1 MYSASWPTQPIRGEA
16 TAVWKKRPT
25 TYSRVLGLTRAR
37 GVPTP
42 VTLGRTLRP
51 IRVSTVSTRVM
62 RNQNGG
68 VNSRSSRLP
77 ALVGSLPGC
86 RPDSQVFL
94 APAISRAISAP
105 ELPAPTTS
113 VGPSR
118 SWEGRR

>member
-1 MYSASWPTQPIRGEA
+1 M
-16 TAVWKKRPT
+16 
-25 TYSRVLGLTRAR
+25 TRAR

-42 VTLGRTLRP
+42 VSLGRTLRP

-62 RNQNGG
+62 KNQNGG

-86 RPDSQVFL
+86 RPDSQVL
-94 APAISRAISAP
+94 LVPASSRAISAP